1 MRKEN
6 TFIARNTLFG
16 VIVGLSFI
24 LAVFVFY
31 RAGKPVG
38 FNPQLGNVFLLLTV
52 AGVFIGVR
60 KYREECLEGY
70 IDYPL
75 ALGACVYIVAVG
87 SLLYGMFLYTL
98 YGRSPELQEQYLATI
113 ELFLNEAY
121 KGTPVLDTVK
131 EMMRKFVSLFS
142 SLSRRR
148 SASVFPDSSF
158 PCLLPASSV
167 GNVRRTCL
175 PLECNE

>member
-113 ELFLNEAY
+113 ELFLDEAY

-131 EMMRKFVSLFS
+131 EMMRKFVSPLFIAFS
-142 SLSRRR
+142 ETVSKCLSGFIFSLFIACILRRQR
-148 SASVFPDSSF
+148 PEN
-158 PCLLPASSV
+158 LPAA
-167 GNVRRTCL
+167 
-175 PLECNE
+175 

>member
-113 ELFLNEAY
+113 ELFLDEAY

-131 EMMRKFVSLFS
+131 EMMRKFVSPLFIAFS
-142 SLSRRR
+142 ETVSKCLSGFIFSLFIAGILRRQR
-148 SASVFPDSSF
+148 PEN
-158 PCLLPASSV
+158 LPAA
-167 GNVRRTCL
+167 
-175 PLECNE
+175 